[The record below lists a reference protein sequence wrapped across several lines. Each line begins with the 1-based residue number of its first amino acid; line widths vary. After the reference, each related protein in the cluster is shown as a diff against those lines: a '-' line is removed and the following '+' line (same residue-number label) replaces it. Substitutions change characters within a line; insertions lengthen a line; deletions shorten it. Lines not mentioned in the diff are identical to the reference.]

1 MKNRLLLIDISNFI
15 YRAHYGIMPLFYNG
29 LQTNAIY
36 GVGFMV
42 LNLIEELRPSH
53 VIIAVDSNEP
63 KERKELFAE
72 YKGTRKET
80 PAELKTQIPLIM
92 EMLELLNFKSIEVSK
107 QEADDV
113 IGTIATLEKGS
124 FKDIII
130 ASSDKD
136 LMQLVDDNI
145 FMYDSM
151 KKITYD
157 KGQVFNKMGVY
168 PNQIIDLLALLGDK
182 SDNIPGVAGI
192 GSKTAIN
199 LLERYFNLVGIYA
212 SIEELSSKSVKQK
225 LLYNKANAELSYV
238 LATVNRKIDIQYDID
253 ECRLNLNKNKELLE
267 FLISLNLN
275 DLKNKVNRM
284 YI

>member
-1 MKNRLLLIDISNFI
+1 MNNRLLLVDISNFI
-15 YRAHYGIMPLFYNG
+15 YRAHYGIMPLFYKG
-29 LQTNAIY
+29 IQTNAVY
-36 GVGFMV
+36 GVGHMI

-53 VIIAVDSNEP
+53 IVIAVDSNEP
-63 KERKELFAE
+63 KDRKDLFAE

-80 PAELKTQIPLIM
+80 PEELKNQIPLIM
-92 EMLELLNFKSIEVSK
+92 EMLKLLNFKLIEVSK

-113 IGTIATLEKGS
+113 IGTLVSLEKDN

-136 LMQLVDDNI
+136 LMQLVDDNV

-151 KKITYD
+151 KGVTYD
-157 KGQVFNKMGVY
+157 KSNVFNKMGVH

-182 SDNIPGVAGI
+182 ADNIPGVAGI
-192 GSKTAIN
+192 GPKTAIS
-199 LLERYFNLVGIYA
+199 LLERFLNLDGIYQ
-212 SIEELSSKSVKQK
+212 SIIQIESKSVKQK
-225 LLYNKANAELSYV
+225 LIINEKNARLSYV
-238 LATVNRKIDIQYDID
+238 LATVNRRADVIYQINDCK
-253 ECRLNLNKNKELLE
+253 LNLIKNQKLVD

-275 DLKNKVNRM
+275 DLKNKVNRI